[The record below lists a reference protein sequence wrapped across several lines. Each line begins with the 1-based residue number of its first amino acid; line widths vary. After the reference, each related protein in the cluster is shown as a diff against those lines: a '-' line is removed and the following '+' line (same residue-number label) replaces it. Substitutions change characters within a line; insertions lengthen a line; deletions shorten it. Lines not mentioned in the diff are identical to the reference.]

1 MMCNLKIKRKNKCIT
16 MSLRATDPVCERGYR
31 WNEQFLKILPG
42 PPFTKEG
49 VEIFPLWKRGIEGDF
64 PLCELTLFIKRN
76 KATKQSQ
83 EKISNVATPQR
94 IHPHPNPLPSR
105 EREIMEGVC

>member
-1 MMCNLKIKRKNKCIT
+1 M
-16 MSLRATDPVCERGYR
+16 
-31 WNEQFLKILPG
+31 KILPG

-83 EKISNVATPQR
+83 EKISNVDCHASRGSARNDSFSIFCSRRPKPESR
-94 IHPHPNPLPSR
+94 IPLSLHSDTNTLF
-105 EREIMEGVC
+105 